1 MTSTRNWKLSFIGL
15 LLTLCMLACNLP
27 GATPEPT
34 PTPTG
39 TITFGST
46 PGSSTQTA
54 ATQAAAITPARSP
67 TVNPDLIPYVIASD
81 HSVVIYEVGETLLDE
96 GNRYHTATG
105 RTSSV
110 SGTVYV
116 DLDNPQNSNIG
127 PLSINISTFQ
137 SDSEQRDASLRKY
150 WLESEQYPLAT
161 FIPTALTGLPSSY
174 QEGRE
179 VSFTVTGDLTVHGVT
194 RQITFDV
201 TVNVNDEQLSGQAI
215 GYLLMPDFDIV
226 PPSIAGVL
234 QAEEL
239 VTIKFEFVAIS
250 EKG

>member
-1 MTSTRNWKLSFIGL
+1 MPVTKSRNRNLSFIGL

-27 GATPEPT
+27 GTTPEPT
-34 PTPTG
+34 GTPTG
-39 TITFGST
+39 TISFANT
-46 PGSSTQTA
+46 PGAPTQTT
-54 ATQAAAITPARSP
+54 ATTPTRSP

-96 GNRYHTATG
+96 DNRYHTAIG

-116 DLDNPQNSNIG
+116 DLDNPQNSSIG
-127 PLSINISTFQ
+127 PLSINISTFK
-137 SDSEQRDASLRKY
+137 SDSDQRDASLRKY

-161 FIPTALTGLPSSY
+161 FVPTALAGLPSSY

-179 VSFTVTGDLTVHGVT
+179 VSFTVTGDLTVHGIT
-194 RQITFDV
+194 QQITFDV
-201 TVNVNDEQLSGQAI
+201 TVNVTDEQISGQAI

-239 VTIKFEFVAIS
+239 VTVKFEFVAVS